1 MFTIPR
7 RRLNSAGT
15 CLWGFVSL
23 IDSVIKDTTICFC
36 SRVMLRISPMYGAI
50 GVSVILCANV
60 VIILHCLGFGCKGT
74 KNLKTNKTNKKYFRA

>member
-1 MFTIPR
+1 
-7 RRLNSAGT
+7 
-15 CLWGFVSL
+15 
-23 IDSVIKDTTICFC
+23 VIKDTTICFC

-74 KNLKTNKTNKKYFRA
+74 NNLKNKQNKQAKIWA